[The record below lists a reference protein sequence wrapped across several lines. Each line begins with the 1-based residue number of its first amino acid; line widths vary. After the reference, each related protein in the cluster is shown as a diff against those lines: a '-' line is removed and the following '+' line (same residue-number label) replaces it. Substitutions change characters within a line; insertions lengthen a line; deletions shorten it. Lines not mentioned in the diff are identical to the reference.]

1 MQSHIKDVRI
11 SNSARNYRK
20 RLHIAYSQTEKIKIK
35 IKKSNLLLPGRCCL
49 IKKEAG
55 ERWFPALL
63 PVLTCCGHLAFFST
77 T

>member
-35 IKKSNLLLPGRCCL
+35 IK
-49 IKKEAG
+49 IKRATSCFQAEA
-55 ERWFPALL
+55 
-63 PVLTCCGHLAFFST
+63 V
-77 T
+77 